1 MKKKHLALGCALVA
15 GALTLAAPLA
25 ASAHDELIDSTP
37 TSGQTLTELPST
49 FSVTMNEPLLT
60 LDGSNSFALQITDA
74 AGNYYGDGCLT
85 EDGAT
90 LSTPAALGV
99 AGSYTLA
106 WQVVSND
113 GHPVS
118 GEIPF
123 SWQPPADA
131 EPSPALA
138 APPVCGEDPQPVVT
152 DEPTSAPTAAPSP
165 SAETPAAS
173 AIDPALVWWIGG
185 GVVAAGLVIA
195 AAILIASRRPR
206 G

>member
-1 MKKKHLALGCALVA
+1 MKKTYLALGCGLLA

-25 ASAHDELIDSTP
+25 AIAHDELIDSTP
-37 TSGQTLTELPST
+37 TSGQTLTALPDT
-49 FSVTMNEPLLT
+49 FSVTMNEPLLA
-60 LDGSNSFALQITDA
+60 LDGSNAFALQITDA

-99 AGSYTLA
+99 AGAYTLA

-123 SWQPPADA
+123 TWQPPANA
-131 EPSPALA
+131 EPAPALA

-152 DEPTSAPTAAPSP
+152 EQPSSGPTPEPSP
-165 SAETPAAS
+165 SAEAPAAS
-173 AIDPALVWWIGG
+173 AIDPALVGWIGG

-195 AAILIASRRPR
+195 AAILIASRRRR